1 MLLRSRWSGCS
12 FVGITIDARSSL
24 GSPKAFPEQFASNVI
39 SSSPLRNGASVAVP
53 ENFHHA
59 DKAQEIVVN
68 GHLSDDGLA
77 GDVMDIS
84 RSDIDEGEITDY
96 SPESPVVQ
104 QSQAD
109 PTEQEEVYE
118 PPPTIGTKLALPSEA
133 VELLEPKQTPLLTT
147 LLTAQ
152 AEAGDTVDG
161 TSLIPQDA
169 SVVRSTDIKFDGG
182 TKMPASHSQ
191 DSFTKSIDDSDDY
204 EPPEPVSPSTN
215 GLVAI
220 DKETL
225 DPKLSESTI
234 QQNHH
239 ANPTEQH
246 QSLTQG
252 LRDTPEAA
260 VEGAELQPKETVR
273 PLPFPLQGA
282 YPVYRQQMSYTGRT
296 TSPHMKVRS
305 GYSSH
310 IVTIL
315 PTLLT

>member
-1 MLLRSRWSGCS
+1 MLLRSRWSRRS

-24 GSPKAFPEQFASNVI
+24 GSPKAFPEQFANNVI

-53 ENFHHA
+53 ENFLQA
-59 DKAQEIVVN
+59 EKAQEIVVS

-96 SPESPVVQ
+96 SPESPVVR

-118 PPPTIGTKLALPSEA
+118 PPPTIGTELALPSKA
-133 VELLEPKQTPLLTT
+133 VELIEPKQPPLLTT
-147 LLTAQ
+147 LLAAQ
-152 AEAGDTVDG
+152 AEAGDTVDS
-161 TSLIPQDA
+161 TSLIPQGA
-169 SVVRSTDIKFDGG
+169 SVIRSTDMEFDVGA
-182 TKMPASHSQ
+182 KMPASHSQ
-191 DSFTKSIDDSDDY
+191 DSFTKNIDDSDDY
-204 EPPEPVSPSTN
+204 EPPEPVSPSAN

-220 DKETL
+220 DKQTL
-225 DPKLSESTI
+225 GPKPSESTI

-239 ANPTEQH
+239 ANPTEQD
-246 QSLTQG
+246 QSLTQET
-252 LRDTPEAA
+252 RDTSEAA

-282 YPVYRQQMSYTGRT
+282 YPVYRQQMSQTGRT